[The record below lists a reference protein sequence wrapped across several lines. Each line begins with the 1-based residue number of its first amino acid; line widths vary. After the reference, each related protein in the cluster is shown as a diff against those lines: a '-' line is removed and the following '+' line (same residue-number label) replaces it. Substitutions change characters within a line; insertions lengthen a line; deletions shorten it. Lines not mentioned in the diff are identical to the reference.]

1 MATIQEN
8 ALPSKSSIV
17 ATDKLRAI
25 GSDSKS
31 YQALVSDVAKYIV
44 ENYNGSTIAGSAQTI
59 QSAVNALNSNIG
71 NRLQQISIAGNA
83 SKSYTFPSGTFGFL
97 VWAVGT
103 SPAGVYFLYTNSSGL
118 QAVKVYATSASYN
131 PTFSYANNEMTITN
145 TGGSYLRGSLVFT

>member
-17 ATDKLRAI
+17 AADKLRAI

-59 QSAVNALNSNIG
+59 QSAVNALNSKLG
-71 NRLQQISIAGNA
+71 DYLRQVSIAGNG
-83 SKSYTFPSGTFGFL
+83 SGTFTFPSGKFGFF
-97 VWAVGT
+97 VWSVGT
-103 SPAGVYFLYTNSSGL
+103 APAGLHFLYTNSSGV
-118 QAVKVYATSASYN
+118 QAIKVYATSTSYN
-131 PTFSYANNEMTITN
+131 PTFSYANNEITITN